1 MTTDAF
7 TERLSEYL
15 DGDLSTEERRHVSEH
30 LATCEACRAM
40 LEELQSVVSEAA
52 ALSDSGPAR
61 DLWSGIAARIEPAR
75 QLRARVSPFRRAISS
90 RRSFT
95 LPQLAAAGLTLMVLS
110 GGLVWMARSGD
121 PRADFQP
128 VSAGSQVDTDPGF
141 IPARFAD
148 RHYDQAITDLQRTL
162 DAERTKLDPETVRV
176 LEKNLA
182 AIDDAIDQCRRALQ
196 ADPSNVYLNTHL
208 ADARQR
214 KLVLLRRATA
224 LATFGS

>member
-15 DGDLSTEERRHVSEH
+15 DGELSEAEGRQVSEH
-30 LATCEACRAM
+30 LAICQDCRAT
-40 LEELQSVVSEAA
+40 LKELRGVVSEAA
-52 ALSDSGPAR
+52 ALRDTSPDR
-61 DLWSGIAARIEPAR
+61 DLWRGITPRIEPR
-75 QLRARVSPFRRAISS
+75 RVSPFRRAIRS
-90 RRSFT
+90 RLTFT

-128 VSAGSQVDTDPGF
+128 VTALVATDPALT
-141 IPARFAD
+141 PANFAD
-148 RHYDQAITDLQRTL
+148 RNYDDAIADLQRTL

-176 LEKNLA
+176 LEQNLKS
-182 AIDDAIDQCRRALQ
+182 IDDAIDQCRRALQ

-214 KLVLLRRATA
+214 KLVLLRRAA
-224 LATFGS
+224 AAAIGS